1 MAVKMY
7 KAALKPCPFCGNAEQ
22 TVCGVEA
29 LFRDGESWRWN
40 VECDGCHVQTK
51 LYSTE
56 QEALNAWKGRYAE
69 DEVEQDGY
77 ITWKRYRQRFVDEL
91 TQRIESRD

>member
-22 TVCGVEA
+22 TVIGVEA
-29 LFRDGESWRWN
+29 LFHGVDGWRWN

-56 QEALNAWKGRYAE
+56 HEALEAWKGRYAE

-91 TQRIESRD
+91 TQHIESRD

>member
-7 KAALKPCPFCGNAEQ
+7 KAALRSCPFCGNAEQ
-22 TVCGVEA
+22 TVIGVEA
-29 LFRDGESWRWN
+29 LFRDGEEWRWN

-51 LYSTE
+51 LYHTE
-56 QEALNAWKGRYAE
+56 KEALEAWKGRYAE

-91 TQRIESRD
+91 TERIESRD

>member
-22 TVCGVEA
+22 TVIGVEA
-29 LFRDGESWRWN
+29 LFRDGASWRWS
-40 VECDGCHVQTK
+40 VECDGCHVTTK
-51 LYSTE
+51 YYGSE
-56 QEALNAWKGRYAE
+56 HEALNAWKGRYRE

>member
-22 TVCGVEA
+22 TVIGVEA
-29 LFRDGESWRWN
+29 LFRDGEEWRWN

-51 LYSTE
+51 LYHTE
-56 QEALNAWKGRYAE
+56 KEALEAWKRRYAE

-91 TQRIESRD
+91 TERIESRG